1 MITTSQALLEE
12 TRFGCVTKTSY
23 MHSNISKL
31 RNCHNSCA
39 SSHRPIFDS
48 NGQAW
53 FGVGAGAGDT
63 YIGRRL
69 TRTNAASAN
78 DYGVYNNTSFVTQH
92 LCRLPCTYVLYKT
105 FTCTYSFSI
114 YVRMYIISYVRSRLQ
129 ISEPLHPWLGQLC
142 MHCLTWDLKTSQSS
156 QTRQSSSRTNFPASA
171 LGNVT
176 QGRSNDLDVY

>member
-12 TRFGCVTKTSY
+12 TRFGCVTRASY

-78 DYGVYNNTSFVTQH
+78 DYVRTESIIALH
-92 LCRLPCTYVLYKT
+92 LSPNICAGFHGFYKT
-105 FTCTYSFSI
+105 FKCIRCQHTYV
-114 YVRMYIISYVRSRLQ
+114 YYIIRMQSASNFR
-129 ISEPLHPWLGQLC
+129 
-142 MHCLTWDLKTSQSS
+142 TSAFMARA
-156 QTRQSSSRTNFPASA
+156 TLSA
-171 LGNVT
+171 LF
-176 QGRSNDLDVY
+176 DLGPIL